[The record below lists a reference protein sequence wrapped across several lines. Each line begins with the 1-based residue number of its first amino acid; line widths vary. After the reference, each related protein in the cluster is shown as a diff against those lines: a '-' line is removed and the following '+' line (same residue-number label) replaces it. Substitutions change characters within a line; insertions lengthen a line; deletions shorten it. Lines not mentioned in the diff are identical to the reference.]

1 MPSLMARI
9 SVSLNSVF
17 MAEHQ
22 LIIPAEEKK
31 SFPQGRI

>member
-1 MPSLMARI
+1 MARI

-17 MAEHQ
+17 MAEYQ

-31 SFPQGRI
+31 SFP